1 MIKNLSLILSIGTLL
16 GCNTIDDINPEP
28 DAHYYRVGKTHRSV
42 GPFLGNNMIMLDD
55 PSGKST
61 QVNIYTSDP
70 DLSITRATS
79 HITEVASFVTNS
91 LSSLGQNKCPNDSLL
106 NVYFVT
112 KDTIND
118 PEKMLFLT
126 DPDITNH
133 KTFLGL
139 TTVIYPFPIASSFIC
154 SNCEEIGQEELIAH
168 ELAHAWL
175 SLCGDTEFAYS
186 EEIPELLEAEYS
198 QR

>member
-1 MIKNLSLILSIGTLL
+1 MASRT
-16 GCNTIDDINPEP
+16 GCGISPEP
-28 DAHYYRVGKTHRSV
+28 DAHYYRVGKTHR
-42 GPFLGNNMIMLDD
+42 GLKPFIGNNMIMLDG
-55 PSGKST
+55 PSGISN
-61 QVNIYTSDP
+61 QVYVYTTDP
-70 DLSITRATS
+70 NLSITSATS
-79 HITEVASFVTNS
+79 HITEVASFVTSS
-91 LSSLGQNKCPNDSLL
+91 LGALGQNKCPNDSLL

-126 DPDITNH
+126 DPDMTNH
-133 KTFLGL
+133 KTIFGL
-139 TTVIYPFPIASSFIC
+139 TTVIFPFPITSSFIC
-154 SNCEEIGQEELIAH
+154 SDCEEIGQEELIVH